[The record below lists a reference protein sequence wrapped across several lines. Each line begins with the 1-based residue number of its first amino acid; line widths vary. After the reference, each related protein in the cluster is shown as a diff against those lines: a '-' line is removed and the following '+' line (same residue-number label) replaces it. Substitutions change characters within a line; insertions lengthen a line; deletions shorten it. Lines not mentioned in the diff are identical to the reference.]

1 MGAKLAIN
9 AVRTNNKAT
18 PAPVGLQDR
27 RAPAESRAQ
36 ALAWQRKRR
45 AAAHPGASAFSLES
59 LDKME
64 WRE

>member
-1 MGAKLAIN
+1 MGAKLAIIG
-9 AVRTNNKAT
+9 VRTNNKAT
-18 PAPVGLQDR
+18 PAAVGLQDR
-27 RAPAESRAQ
+27 RAPTESRAQ
-36 ALAWQRKRR
+36 GLALQRNHR